1 MKRLLSGNE
10 AVAHGAWEAGVTV
23 ASAYPGTPS
32 TEILEHLARFP
43 GVYAEWAPN
52 EKVALDVAIG
62 AAYAGR
68 RAMAAMKHVGLNV
81 AADAF
86 FYAAMTG
93 AEAGLVIVSADDP
106 SMHSSQNEQ
115 DNRQFAKFA
124 RVPCLEPAD
133 SQETKDLTVAA
144 FDLSEKF
151 DTPVLLRLT
160 TRLCHTSTLV
170 EVGTRRDQPP
180 RIEKYPRNPA
190 KYVMIPANA
199 RMRHPVIEQR
209 ILELA
214 EFAETYEHNRIEMRA
229 ASLGI
234 ITAGVAY
241 QYAREVFPEA
251 STLKLGM
258 VYPLPRGMIQDFAG
272 RVERL
277 IVLEELDP
285 FIEEQV
291 RLMGIKLYQPKDVD
305 YYGCAISNH
314 YPNTKTIF
322 PLIGELDP
330 SSVRAAGVKA
340 GLLPV
345 PPPPP
350 SLLDTSP
357 ISTPLCPPISACA
370 SAAGTGVLRNGK
382 MKGGQEGRE
391 GALPA
396 RPPVLCAGCPHRSTL
411 YILHKIGLPIN
422 GDIGCYTLGVIPP
435 LNAID
440 TCGCM
445 GASIGVAHGAAVAGD
460 SERHIAVLGDSTFFH
475 TGIPA
480 LLNVAYNRSNVITII
495 MDNRITGMTGHQE
508 NPGTGRTLQ
517 QKEAVIVEL
526 EPLVRALGIEK
537 VATVDAYNVGSV
549 ERTLKAWLKEDGP
562 AVLITRHACALLPEE
577 RKEWMPLKVVA
588 EKCNGCTVCF
598 RIGCPAILKSEK
610 MDAKYNRPL
619 AEIDASMCTG
629 CEICAQVCPRD
640 AILFRSQMAEL
651 YCARP

>member
-52 EKVALDVAIG
+52 EKVALDAAIG

-68 RAMAAMKHVGLNV
+68 RALASMKHVGLNV

-93 AEAGLVIVSADDP
+93 AEAGLVVISADDP

-133 SQETKDLTVAA
+133 SQEAKDLTVAA
-144 FDLSEKF
+144 FDLSEQF

-170 EVGTRRDQPP
+170 EVGTRCDQPP
-180 RIEKYPRNPA
+180 RSEKYPRNPA

-199 RMRHPVIEQR
+199 RRRHPVIEQR

-214 EFAETYEHNRIEMRA
+214 EFAETYEHNRIEMRS

-241 QYAREVFPEA
+241 QYAREVFPQA
-251 STLKLGM
+251 SVLKLGM
-258 VYPLPRGMIQDFAG
+258 VYPLPKRMIADFAS

-291 RLMGIKLYQPKDVD
+291 RLMGIEMYQPE
-305 YYGCAISNH
+305 NLTL

-330 SSVRAAGVKA
+330 ASVCAAGIKA

-345 PPPPP
+345 APPPAPP
-350 SLLDTSP
+350 TGGEAT
-357 ISTPLCPPISACA
+357 IS
-370 SAAGTGVLRNGK
+370 
-382 MKGGQEGRE
+382 
-391 GALPA
+391 LPA

-445 GASIGVAHGAAVAGD
+445 GASIGVAHGAAVADD
-460 SERHIAVLGDSTFFH
+460 SERHFAVLGDSTFFH

-517 QKEAVIVEL
+517 QKETVQIEL
-526 EPLVRALGIEK
+526 EPLVRALGIQR
-537 VATVDAYNVGSV
+537 VATVDALDV
-549 ERTLKAWLKEDGP
+549 ESIEKTLKAWLKEEGP
-562 AVLITRHACALLPEE
+562 AVLITRRACALLPEE
-577 RKEWMPLKVVA
+577 RKEWLPLKVIE
-588 EKCNGCTVCF
+588 EKCNGCTICF

-610 MDAKYNRPL
+610 MDAKYDRPL
-619 AEIDASMCTG
+619 AEIDVSMCTG

-651 YCARP
+651 YCART